1 MALPEPEE
9 ENLLDLAGIEPPG
22 PPEAKPGR
30 LSV

>member
-9 ENLLDLAGIEPPG
+9 ENLLHLAGIEPPG
-22 PPEAKPGR
+22 LPEATPGR